1 MENEVLTLKSKI
13 PLECSV
19 CDRCCKYRG
28 DIRLT
33 PISVLEISKYL
44 KIGVSEFID
53 KYTAPL
59 ENEPPEIVIKAI
71 RRG

>member
-1 MENEVLTLKSKI
+1 MENEVLTLKSRI
-13 PLECSV
+13 PLDCSI

-44 KIGVSEFID
+44 QIGVSEFVAR
-53 KYTAPL
+53 YTVPL
-59 ENEPPEIVIKAI
+59 ENEPPEIVIKAV